1 MMDRILRQRGTGL
14 CNARPPA
21 VYSDWSDACSTPVQ
35 GAIDNPA
42 GLARRGSL
50 PEGALLTQSEG
61 PALHLPV
68 MRDEV
73 LTYLAPRPAGVYCD
87 ATLGFGG
94 HARAVLEASAPGGRL
109 VGLDRDPDAIA
120 AATEALRPFG
130 DRVTLVHAPFSR
142 LRTVLEQAGALPLDG
157 CLVDLGVSSPQLD
170 RAERGFSFRRPGPLD
185 MRMDPTSGETAAEFL
200 GRVDQDELEA
210 VLRDFGEERYA
221 GRIARAIVEAR
232 GREDLST
239 TGALAALVA
248 RSVPR
253 HERHKDPATRT
264 FQALRIAVN
273 GELAQLERFLADAP
287 GCLRPGGRLV
297 VIAFHSLEDRL
308 VKRRLR
314 ALAAGQGAADDPPFR
329 ILTKHVVVPSDEE
342 RARNPRAR
350 SARLRAA
357 ERLPA

>member
-1 MMDRILRQRGTGL
+1 VT
-14 CNARPPA
+14 A
-21 VYSDWSDACSTPVQ
+21 S
-35 GAIDNPA
+35 
-42 GLARRGSL
+42 
-50 PEGALLTQSEG
+50 PE
-61 PALHLPV
+61 PHLPV

-73 LTYLAPRPAGVYCD
+73 LSYLAPRPTGVYCD
-87 ATLGFGG
+87 ATLGYAG
-94 HARAVLEASAPGGRL
+94 HARAVLQATAPEGRL

-120 AATEALRPFG
+120 AATEALREFSG
-130 DRVTLVHAPFSR
+130 RVTLVHAPFSR
-142 LRTVLEQAGALPLDG
+142 LRSVLEQVGALPLDG

-185 MRMDPTSGETAAEFL
+185 MRMDPTTGETAAEFL
-200 GRVDQDELEA
+200 ARVEVEELEA

-221 GRIARAIVEAR
+221 GRIARNIVEAR

-239 TGALAALVA
+239 TAALAALVA

-273 GELAQLERFLADAP
+273 TELAELERFLADAP

-308 VKRRLR
+308 VKHRFR
-314 ALAAGQGAADDPPFR
+314 ALAAGDQPTFR
-329 ILTKHVVVPSDEE
+329 VLTKHVVVPSDEE

-357 ERLPA
+357 ERLPS